1 MQRACP
7 CNAVAVQLDAHQRRA
22 FIALACKV
30 AWADGVVQ
38 PEERVQVAALV
49 ERIGGGA
56 VSADELD
63 AWLQTGAPPAELEE
77 LPPALG
83 ELFIYEA
90 FKLVESDGEISDSE
104 LQLLQR
110 LCARVDKRHE
120 GTPLGRIALV
130 KRPR

>member
-1 MQRACP
+1 M
-7 CNAVAVQLDAHQRRA
+7 QLDPRQRRA

-38 PEERVQVAALV
+38 DEERAQVAALV

-56 VSADELD
+56 VSAEELD
-63 AWLQTGAPPAELEE
+63 AWLATGAPPAELED
-77 LPPALG
+77 LPDALG

-90 FKLVESDGEISDSE
+90 FKLIEADGEIGDAE
-104 LQLLQR
+104 LKLLES
-110 LCARVDKRHE
+110 LVSRVDKRHA

-130 KRPR
+130 KRPAR